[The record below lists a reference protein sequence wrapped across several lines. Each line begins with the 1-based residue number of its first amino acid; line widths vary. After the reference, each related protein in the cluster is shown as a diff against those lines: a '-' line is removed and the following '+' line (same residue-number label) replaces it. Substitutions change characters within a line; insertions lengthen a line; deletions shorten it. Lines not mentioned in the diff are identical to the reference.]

1 MDFMPRTNKTSSDE
15 IDLSIQDKLARWD
28 LSNDENETIAA
39 EVIGLRLKRLRLLRN
54 KTQTRVAKKIN
65 VTFQQLQKYEK
76 GVNECRF
83 INIIKLSEYL
93 GVDVDYF
100 YKPIVENNLKFLT
113 KRERNGYA
121 DSNRTW

>member
-1 MDFMPRTNKTSSDE
+1 MPRTNKTNSDE

-28 LSNDENETIAA
+28 LSNDEHESIAA

-65 VTFQQLQKYEK
+65 VSFQQLQKYEK
-76 GVNECRF
+76 GLNECRF

-100 YKPIVENNLKFLT
+100 YKPLVENNLKFLT

>member
-1 MDFMPRTNKTSSDE
+1 MPRTNKTNSDE

-28 LSNDENETIAA
+28 LSNDENESIAA

-93 GVDVDYF
+93 GGDVDYF
-100 YKPIVENNLKFLT
+100 FKPIVENNLKFLT

>member
-1 MDFMPRTNKTSSDE
+1 MPRTNKTNSDE
-15 IDLSIQDKLARWD
+15 IDLSIQNKLARWD
-28 LSNDENETIAA
+28 LSNDENESIAA

-65 VTFQQLQKYEK
+65 VSFQQLQKYEK
-76 GVNECRF
+76 GLNECRF

-100 YKPIVENNLKFLT
+100 YKPLIENNLKFLT

>member
-1 MDFMPRTNKTSSDE
+1 MPRTNKTNSDE
-15 IDLSIQDKLARWD
+15 IDLSIQNKLARWD

-100 YKPIVENNLKFLT
+100 YKPLVENNLKFYR
-113 KRERNGYA
+113 KKERNGYA
-121 DSNRTW
+121 DSYGTR

>member
-1 MDFMPRTNKTSSDE
+1 MPRTNKTNSDE

-65 VTFQQLQKYEK
+65 VSFQQLQKYEK
-76 GVNECRF
+76 VLNECRF

>member
-1 MDFMPRTNKTSSDE
+1 MDFMPRTNKTNSDE

-65 VTFQQLQKYEK
+65 VSFQQLQKYEK
-76 GVNECRF
+76 GLNECRF

-100 YKPIVENNLKFLT
+100 YKPLVENNLKFLT

>member
-1 MDFMPRTNKTSSDE
+1 MPRTNKTNSDE

-65 VTFQQLQKYEK
+65 VSFQQLQKYEK
-76 GVNECRF
+76 GLNQCRF

-100 YKPIVENNLKFLT
+100 YKPLVENNLKFLT

>member
-1 MDFMPRTNKTSSDE
+1 MPRTNKTNSLE
-15 IDLSIQDKLARWD
+15 IDESIHKKLLRWD

-54 KTQTRVAKKIN
+54 KTQTRVAKKID

-113 KRERNGYA
+113 KRERNGY
-121 DSNRTW
+121 DKHNEQIR

>member
-1 MDFMPRTNKTSSDE
+1 MPRTNKTNSDE

-100 YKPIVENNLKFLT
+100 YKPLVENNLKFLT
-113 KRERNGYA
+113 KREVNGHA

>member
-1 MDFMPRTNKTSSDE
+1 MPRTNKTNSDE

-65 VTFQQLQKYEK
+65 VSFQQLQKYEK
-76 GVNECRF
+76 GLNECRF

>member
-1 MDFMPRTNKTSSDE
+1 MPRTNKTNSDE
-15 IDLSIQDKLARWD
+15 IDLSIQNKLARWD

-65 VTFQQLQKYEK
+65 VSFQQLQKYEK
-76 GVNECRF
+76 GLNECRF

-100 YKPIVENNLKFLT
+100 YKPLVENNLKFLT

-121 DSNRTW
+121 DSNRTL

>member
-1 MDFMPRTNKTSSDE
+1 MPRTNKTNSDE
-15 IDLSIQDKLARWD
+15 IDLSIQNKLARWD

-65 VTFQQLQKYEK
+65 VSFQQLQKYEK
-76 GVNECRF
+76 GLNECRF

-100 YKPIVENNLKFLT
+100 YKPLVENNLKFLT

>member
-1 MDFMPRTNKTSSDE
+1 MPRTNKTNSDE

-65 VTFQQLQKYEK
+65 VSFQQLQKYEK
-76 GVNECRF
+76 GLNECRF

-100 YKPIVENNLKFLT
+100 YKPIIENNLKFYT

-121 DSNRTW
+121 ENIQR

>member
-1 MDFMPRTNKTSSDE
+1 MPRTNKTNSLE
-15 IDLSIQDKLARWD
+15 IDESIHKKLLRWD

-65 VTFQQLQKYEK
+65 VSFQQLQKYEK
-76 GVNECRF
+76 GLNECRF

-100 YKPIVENNLKFLT
+100 YKPIIENNLKFYT

>member
-1 MDFMPRTNKTSSDE
+1 MPRTNKTNSDE

-65 VTFQQLQKYEK
+65 VSFQQLQKYEK
-76 GVNECRF
+76 GLNECRF

-100 YKPIVENNLKFLT
+100 YKPLVENNLKFLT

>member
-1 MDFMPRTNKTSSDE
+1 MPRTNKTNSDE

-100 YKPIVENNLKFLT
+100 YKPIIENNLKFLT

>member
-1 MDFMPRTNKTSSDE
+1 MPRTNKTNSLE
-15 IDLSIQDKLARWD
+15 IDESIHKKLLRWD
-28 LSNDENETIAA
+28 LSNDENESIAA

-100 YKPIVENNLKFLT
+100 YKPLIENNLKFINN
-113 KRERNGYA
+113 RERNGYA
-121 DSNRTW
+121 DSYRTR

>member
-1 MDFMPRTNKTSSDE
+1 MPRTNKTNSDE

-65 VTFQQLQKYEK
+65 VSFQQLQKYEK
-76 GVNECRF
+76 GLNECRF

-100 YKPIVENNLKFLT
+100 YKPLVENNLKFLT
-113 KRERNGYA
+113 KRERNGHA

>member
-1 MDFMPRTNKTSSDE
+1 MPRTNKTNSDE

-65 VTFQQLQKYEK
+65 VSFQQLQKYEK
-76 GVNECRF
+76 GLNECRF

-100 YKPIVENNLKFLT
+100 YKPLVENNLKFLT

-121 DSNRTW
+121 DSYGTR

>member
-1 MDFMPRTNKTSSDE
+1 MPRTNKTNSLE
-15 IDLSIQDKLARWD
+15 IDESIHKKLLRWD

-83 INIIKLSEYL
+83 INIIKFFS
-93 GVDVDYF
+93 
-100 YKPIVENNLKFLT
+100 
-113 KRERNGYA
+113 
-121 DSNRTW
+121 DSIIPSSGLNKE